1 MRATALIAA
10 LVAALLAA
18 AAPGWAVSD
27 LDGDLLATFSGG
39 ISPAALPR
47 DEPAPVT
54 VRVAGNVRSVSGHA
68 DTLPQLRGIRVAI
81 NRRGQLFD
89 RGLPVCRARQIQP
102 ATPRNA
108 RRACGDAIIGD
119 GSVVVQV
126 RIPGQEPFKVR
137 AAVLVFNGP
146 RSNGRKLILA
156 QAYARNPP
164 GSFVLTFRVSRKEGT
179 YGTVLTTRLPTSTR
193 RWAYL
198 THFDLRLRRVYTHRG
213 ERHSYA
219 SAACAAPDGFSVG
232 VYPFARATYRFADG
246 RRLTLSESGV
256 CRVSTSPS
264 RPASP

>member
-1 MRATALIAA
+1 MRRAAAILALAGG
-10 LVAALLAA
+10 LAA
-18 AAPGWAVSD
+18 AASSWAASA

-54 VRVAGNVRSVSGHA
+54 VRVAGNVRSASGHA
-68 DTLPQLRGIRVAI
+68 SRLPQLRRIRVAI
-81 NRRGQLFD
+81 NRQGRLFD

-119 GSVVVQV
+119 GHVTVQV
-126 RIPGQEPFKVR
+126 RIPGQAPFKVR

-146 RSNGRKLILA
+146 RRDGHKLILA

-164 GSFVLTFRVSRKEGT
+164 GSFVLTFRLTRKAGT
-179 YGTVLTTRLPTSTR
+179 YGTVLSTTLPRATR

-198 THFDLRLRRVYTHRG
+198 THFDLRLRRIYRHRG
-213 ERHSYA
+213 ERRSYA
-219 SAACAAPDGFSVG
+219 SAACSAPAGFSSA

-246 RRLTLSESGV
+246 RRLTISESGV
-256 CRVSTSPS
+256 CRV
-264 RPASP
+264 AG